1 MILQYYNMETN
12 ISSNQSQLQQAATGQ
27 EVEPK
32 GIVLNRMYTGSYL
45 STNLGHEVINMFQA
59 DNGKHYLYLNAKGN
73 FAVEHKGQISEMLL
87 VRYDGEN
94 KVEVLAWA
102 NGLTEVPGADNT
114 YKKFKQDSA
123 IFNMQKKYIEEA
135 NITYGNQGLI
145 EIFGTSEQ
153 QNVYITYQAENFYR
167 PQKRIYIQY
176 EVDEYKLQYED
187 SKSTIEYGEKDITI
201 FLTGYQFGKATLKQY
216 IYPNVHKNSIYK
228 FDTRKTVVS
237 THSIFSIENRV
248 HNKRDSDWNTL
259 KIILNPNNNSIWN
272 KVDNEENKISEELI
286 NNHEPH
292 TVSLFD
298 IMPKLQHDENCF
310 SDALKFFIKR
320 DKDHWVMI
328 FKTLC
333 KDYNIGS
340 IRSVEREEDATISKK
355 VKEQKQTSQ
364 NNEDTNK
371 QSEDGNN
378 DTTNPI
384 KQKRGGRIDLLIRTQ
399 NAYIVIENKIKSG
412 INSKEDDAENENQ
425 LDRYRYYVNYCIL
438 GERINKLNDENQKL
452 KKELLEKYNSLTYEN
467 FTNEE
472 DNIVKY
478 IKEKLE
484 KTPDIKQYYFILAP
498 DYNMPDKNDRKG
510 YLPIA
515 YSILTGITKD
525 EKDKELTGMML
536 KYHVKNKDENLW
548 SAFYD
553 AMKRHSYESE
563 NDSLYEDMKNTFFTR
578 IKELSQNR

>member
-1 MILQYYNMETN
+1 METN
-12 ISSNQSQLQQAATGQ
+12 ISSNQSQLQQEATGQ

-237 THSIFSIENRV
+237 SHSIFSIENRV

-378 DTTNPI
+378 NTTNPI

-525 EKDKELTGMML
+525 KKDKELTGMML

-563 NDSLYEDMKNTFFTR
+563 NDYLYEDMKNTFFTR

>member
-1 MILQYYNMETN
+1 METN

-73 FAVEHKGQISEMLL
+73 FATEHKGQISEMLL
-87 VRYDGEN
+87 VRYAGEN

-216 IYPNVHKNSIYK
+216 IHKNSIYK

-237 THSIFSIENRV
+237 SHSIFSIEKRV

-259 KIILNPNNNSIWN
+259 KKILNPNNNSIWN
-272 KVDNEENKISEELI
+272 KVENEENKISEELI
-286 NNHEPH
+286 NNHKPH

-320 DKDHWVMI
+320 DKEDWEKI
-328 FKTLC
+328 FNALC
-333 KDYNIGS
+333 NTDIGS
-340 IRSVEREEDATISKK
+340 ICSVKREEDATISKK
-355 VKEQKQTSQ
+355 NKDKEQVSQ
-364 NNEDTNK
+364 NNENAIN
-371 QSEDGNN
+371 QSEKGNN

-438 GERINKLNDENQKL
+438 GERINLL
-452 KKELLEKYNSLTYEN
+452 KKEEEKNELLEIYKNLTYEN
-467 FTNEE
+467 FLHENDES
-472 DNIVKY
+472 VSK
-478 IKEKLE
+478 IKEKLKE
-484 KTPDIKQYYFILAP
+484 SETPEIRSYYFILAP
-498 DYNMPDKNDRKG
+498 DYNMPSKEERNNYK
-510 YLPIA
+510 PMP
-515 YSILTGITKD
+515 YSILTGSK
-525 EKDKELTGMML
+525 KEGNNEGAVQLMQ
-536 KYHVKNKDENLW
+536 KYHNKYKEENLW

-563 NDSLYEDMKNTFFTR
+563 NDSMYEDMKNTFFTR

>member
-1 MILQYYNMETN
+1 
-12 ISSNQSQLQQAATGQ
+12 
-27 EVEPK
+27 
-32 GIVLNRMYTGSYL
+32 
-45 STNLGHEVINMFQA
+45 
-59 DNGKHYLYLNAKGN
+59 
-73 FAVEHKGQISEMLL
+73 
-87 VRYDGEN
+87 
-94 KVEVLAWA
+94 
-102 NGLTEVPGADNT
+102 
-114 YKKFKQDSA
+114 
-123 IFNMQKKYIEEA
+123 MQKKYIEEA

-216 IYPNVHKNSIYK
+216 IYPKVHKNSIYK
-228 FDTRKTVVS
+228 FDTRKKVVS
-237 THSIFSIENRV
+237 SHSIFSIENRV

-259 KIILNPNNNSIWN
+259 KKILNPNNNSIWN
-272 KVDNEENKISEELI
+272 KVENEENKISEELI

-320 DKDHWVMI
+320 DKEDWEKI
-328 FKTLC
+328 FNALC
-333 KDYNIGS
+333 NTDIGS
-340 IRSVEREEDATISKK
+340 ICSVKREEDATISKK
-355 VKEQKQTSQ
+355 NKDKEQVSQ
-364 NNEDTNK
+364 NNENAIN
-371 QSEDGNN
+371 QSEKGNY

-384 KQKRGGRIDLLIRTQ
+384 KQKKGGRIDLLIRTQ

-438 GERINKLNDENQKL
+438 GERINLL
-452 KKELLEKYNSLTYEN
+452 KKEEEKNELLEIYKNLTY
-467 FTNEE
+467 
-472 DNIVKY
+472 DNILHENDESVSK
-478 IKEKLE
+478 IKEKLKE
-484 KTPDIKQYYFILAP
+484 SETPEIRSYYFILAP
-498 DYNMPDKNDRKG
+498 DYNMPSIEERKNYK
-510 YLPIA
+510 PIP
-515 YSILTGITKD
+515 YSILTGSK
-525 EKDKELTGMML
+525 KEGNNEGAVQLMH
-536 KYHVKNKDENLW
+536 KYHNKYKEENLW

-563 NDSLYEDMKNTFFTR
+563 NDSLYEDMKNIFFTR
-578 IKELSQNR
+578 IKELS